1 MRINCGN
8 CCKRPVRTIV
18 DIVTMVS
25 WVLSHEWNQDIYM
38 GHKISGGIQRV
49 QQRPCSNAIGS
60 RDQHIRH
67 LSGNETCLRHL
78 RPKDFSY
85 YATYKDNIALTLVWE
100 EGKNG
105 MELNKKN
112 NFRIFLS
119 FPCSGVLMKSIILF
133 GSLSERE

>member
-1 MRINCGN
+1 MEPRHFYGPQN
-8 CCKRPVRTIV
+8 K
-18 DIVTMVS
+18 
-25 WVLSHEWNQDIYM
+25 W
-38 GHKISGGIQRV
+38 GIQGV

-85 YATYKDNIALTLVWE
+85 YATYKDNIALTLVWK

-105 MELNKKN
+105 MELNEKN

-119 FPCSGVLMKSIILF
+119 FPCSGVLTKSILLF